1 MTRCRLHVRQT
12 RPAAS
17 PATPTEGA
25 ETCLRI
31 RCCKASTQSCSAPAV
46 RSARRL
52 PKRLRPRA
60 LRCSWPAGARRPL
73 QVVAKEIVAAGGR
86 ARPDVIDVLD
96 EPAVEAYIQSL
107 AHEAGGIDI
116 VFNATGPRVSEY
128 ANLTPAVD
136 LPADLFMVPVN
147 TALKSNYITARAAAR
162 EMVKQ
167 GTGVIMFLTGSPAR
181 PHLPNVTAIGAAF
194 GAIENLMRTMAI
206 ELGPAGVRVVCL
218 RTALNPDSRTSKEN
232 AELSADRMGVP
243 ASHEQFAATLAQG
256 TMLQASPTTTDT
268 ARAAVLLASDSA
280 RMMTGTV
287 QNSSAGVVWD

>member
-1 MTRCRLHVRQT
+1 
-12 RPAAS
+12 
-17 PATPTEGA
+17 
-25 ETCLRI
+25 
-31 RCCKASTQSCSAPAV
+31 
-46 RSARRL
+46 
-52 PKRLRPRA
+52 
-60 LRCSWPAGARRPL
+60 
-73 QVVAKEIVAAGGR
+73 
-86 ARPDVIDVLD
+86 
-96 EPAVEAYIQSL
+96 
-107 AHEAGGIDI
+107 
-116 VFNATGPRVSEY
+116 
-128 ANLTPAVD
+128 
-136 LPADLFMVPVN
+136 
-147 TALKSNYITARAAAR
+147 
-162 EMVKQ
+162 MVKQ

-232 AELSADRMGVP
+232 AGLSADKMGVP
-243 ASHEQFAATLAQG
+243 ADHEQFAATLAQG

>member
-1 MTRCRLHVRQT
+1 MPSYPLLQGKRAVVFG
-12 RPAAS
+12 AGGSIGSAVAKAFAS
-17 PATPTEGA
+17 EGA
-25 ETCLRI
+25 EVFL
-31 RCCKASTQSCSAPAV
+31 AG
-46 RSARRL
+46 RSEE
-52 PKRLRPRA
+52 
-60 LRCSWPAGARRPL
+60 SL
-73 QVVAKEIVAAGGR
+73 QVVAKEIAETGGR
-86 ARPDVIDVLD
+86 ARPDVIDALD

>member
-1 MTRCRLHVRQT
+1 MPSYPLLHGKRAVVFG
-12 RPAAS
+12 AGGSIGSAVAKAFAS
-17 PATPTEGA
+17 EGA
-25 ETCLRI
+25 EVFL
-31 RCCKASTQSCSAPAV
+31 V
-46 RSARRL
+46 GRSEE
-52 PKRLRPRA
+52 
-60 LRCSWPAGARRPL
+60 SL
-73 QVVAKEIVAAGGR
+73 QVVAKEIAEAGGR
-86 ARPDVIDVLD
+86 ARPDVIDALD
-96 EPAVEAYIQSL
+96 EPAVEAYIHSVAQ
-107 AHEAGGIDI
+107 EAGGIDI
-116 VFNATGPRVSEY
+116 EFNATGPRVSEY

-232 AELSADRMGVP
+232 ADLSADRMGVP
-243 ASHEQFAATLAQG
+243 ADHEQFAATLARG
-256 TMLQASPTTTDT
+256 TMLQASPSTTDT

-280 RMMTGTV
+280 RIMTGTV
-287 QNSSAGVVWD
+287 QNSSAGLVWD